1 MSDNVNDNQEII
13 ETNTNNSGQ
22 QNETANSTQG
32 GLDDNIAGLLC
43 YLFGIIT
50 GVIFLFVKPES
61 KFVRFHAWQSIMVTA
76 LIGLL
81 GIIIAIIDFI
91 LAYIPIIGW
100 LFGLLL
106 TMVYTLGI
114 FVLWIILM
122 VTAYQGKELN
132 IPIAGQIARNL
143 TEKQ

>member
-91 LAYIPIIGW
+91 LAYIPIIG
-100 LFGLLL
+100 
-106 TMVYTLGI
+106 
-114 FVLWIILM
+114 
-122 VTAYQGKELN
+122 
-132 IPIAGQIARNL
+132 
-143 TEKQ
+143 